1 MAIKTHPLE
10 ALKLRHKE
18 KTKELQE
25 LIAVL
30 VRDNDLSETAMFN
43 KVANE
48 LELSPQTVRNYREG
62 HGGDGFMLETIIDEF
77 RKLI

>member
-1 MAIKTHPLE
+1 MAVKTHPLQ

-18 KTKELQE
+18 KTKELQT
-25 LIAVL
+25 LL
-30 VRDNDLSETAMFN
+30 VRVVKETTYTETAIFN

-62 HGGDGFMLETIIDEF
+62 HGGDGFMLETIIEEVT
-77 RKLI
+77 KLL